1 MAKSL
6 RYMPLLL
13 VLFCTLPVP
22 ASEKPIYKLTIDAPV
37 EAAYDSLYAALENE
51 RFFVVFE
58 ANILKNI
65 SRFAERWGA
74 DFNKSKLTALR
85 SMVFC
90 NGWYANKVSGEDPE
104 MTALCPLSVTLIEK
118 DGRTTLLFV
127 KPALLAKGST
137 AEGTLREVQQTII
150 AVFEKTA
157 TLFEGK

>member
-1 MAKSL
+1 MTKSL

-13 VLFCTLPVP
+13 LLFCTLPVL
-22 ASEKPIYKLTIDAPV
+22 ASEKPIYKLTIAAPV
-37 EAAYDSLYAALENE
+37 DAVYDSLYAALENE

-104 MTALCPLSVTLIEK
+104 MTALCPLSATLIEK
-118 DGRTTLLFV
+118 EGRTTILFV
-127 KPALLAKGST
+127 KPAFLAKGSP
-137 AEGTLREVQQTII
+137 AEETLREVQNTVIG
-150 AVFEKTA
+150 AFEKTA
-157 TLFEGK
+157 ALFK